1 MGKHEAVTTN
11 ISGTFRDVL
20 RDAQGRAI
28 LDTGWRRNKIIID
41 CRRLLATF
49 MRGSPAAIGIRGL
62 QVGAGL
68 ATWDAAGPPAPDAD
82 QAALVDA
89 NPYEKA
95 SSALLMDYLDPGTGD
110 IVSTPTNVLQ
120 IRATFGP
127 GEPGWPDVN
136 HAAATLREFALV
148 GELDGQTV
156 LVNSV
161 RHQAILKDPLSTLE
175 RTIQLIF

>member
-1 MGKHEAVTTN
+1 MGKHEVVTS

-20 RDAQGRAI
+20 RDAEGRAI

-49 MRGSPAAIGIRGL
+49 MRGSPSAMGIKGL
-62 QVGAGL
+62 RVGAGL
-68 ATWDAAGPPAPDAD
+68 AAWDAAGPPAPDVN
-82 QAALVDA
+82 QTALVDLDFH
-89 NPYEKA
+89 EKP
-95 SSALLMDYLDPGTGD
+95 SSELVMSFLDPGTGD

-120 IRATFGP
+120 IQATFGP
-127 GEPGWPDVN
+127 NEPNWPGDGI

-148 GELDGQTV
+148 GELNGQAV
-156 LVNSV
+156 LINSV

>member
-1 MGKHEAVTTN
+1 MGNHEAMTTH

-20 RDAQGRAI
+20 WDAEGRTI
-28 LDTGWRRNKIIID
+28 LDTGWRRNKIIVD

-49 MRGSPAAIGIRGL
+49 MRGTPAAIGIRGL

-68 ATWDAAGPPAPDAD
+68 AAWDAAAPPAPDVN
-82 QAALVDA
+82 QAALVDPS
-89 NPYEKA
+89 PYEK
-95 SSALLMDYLDPGTGD
+95 SSAALLMDYLDPGTGD
-110 IVSTPTNVLQ
+110 IVSAPTNVLQ
-120 IRATFGP
+120 IRAIFGP
-127 GEPGWPDVN
+127 NQPSWPDGS